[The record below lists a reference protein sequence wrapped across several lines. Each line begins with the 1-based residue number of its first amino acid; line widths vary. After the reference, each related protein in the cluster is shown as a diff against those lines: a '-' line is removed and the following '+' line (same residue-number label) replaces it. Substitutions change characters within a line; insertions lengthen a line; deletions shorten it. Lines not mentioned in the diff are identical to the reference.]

1 MQQEK
6 FSIIRQIKS
15 FKYAFNGIKDFIIT
29 EHNARIHLT
38 ATIAV
43 IIASFLF
50 HISLHEWMM
59 IIFAIGFVWSAEM
72 FNTCIEKTMDF
83 ISTEIFRERFFQ
95 YALPTEC
102 PTANHSMRKT
112 RSLPNHTI
120 AACCNHYNHHLHDI
134 NR

>member
-43 IIASFLF
+43 IIASVLF

-59 IIFAIGFVWSAEM
+59 IVFAIGFVWAAEM
-72 FNTCIEKTMDF
+72 FNTCIEKTIDF
-83 ISTEIFRERFFQ
+83 ISTEKRPEIK
-95 YALPTEC
+95 LI
-102 PTANHSMRKT
+102 KD
-112 RSLPNHTI
+112 I
-120 AACCNHYNHHLHDI
+120 AAGAVLI
-134 NR
+134 ASITAFILGLIIFIPKIL

>member
-83 ISTEIFRERFFQ
+83 ISTEKRPEIR
-95 YALPTEC
+95 LI
-102 PTANHSMRKT
+102 KD
-112 RSLPNHTI
+112 I
-120 AACCNHYNHHLHDI
+120 AAGAVLI
-134 NR
+134 ASITAFILGLTIFIPKIL

>member
-1 MQQEK
+1 MPNNKNYIMQQER
-6 FSIIRQIKS
+6 FSIIQQIRS

-38 ATIAV
+38 ATIAA

-50 HISLHEWMM
+50 HISLPEWMM

-83 ISTEIFRERFFQ
+83 ISTEKRPEIKLIKDVAAGAVLIASITAFILGLTIFIPKI
-95 YALPTEC
+95 L
-102 PTANHSMRKT
+102 
-112 RSLPNHTI
+112 
-120 AACCNHYNHHLHDI
+120 
-134 NR
+134 

>member
-6 FSIIRQIKS
+6 FSLIRQIKS

-50 HISLHEWMM
+50 HISMHEWMM

-83 ISTEIFRERFFQ
+83 ISTEKRLEIK
-95 YALPTEC
+95 LI
-102 PTANHSMRKT
+102 KD
-112 RSLPNHTI
+112 I
-120 AACCNHYNHHLHDI
+120 AAGAVLI
-134 NR
+134 ASITAFILGLTIFIPKIL

>member
-6 FSIIRQIKS
+6 FSLIQQIKS

-50 HISLHEWMM
+50 HISMHEWMM

-83 ISTEIFRERFFQ
+83 ISTEKSPEIK
-95 YALPTEC
+95 LI
-102 PTANHSMRKT
+102 KD
-112 RSLPNHTI
+112 I
-120 AACCNHYNHHLHDI
+120 AAGAVLI
-134 NR
+134 ASITAFILGLTIFIPKIL